1 LKNPGCRW
9 LSPHGAAP
17 GVFKYP
23 AVEPLRSSQR
33 SLPAS
38 SSSFLLLAL
47 HLWSSA
53 PISMAR
59 PAPSRRPCELLARPW
74 PSLGRALPAPPV
86 RRVPARRGFLP
97 ARRSDC
103 DLPCSCSP
111 APKPLLPLPVFLHAS
126 AQLGLPRARNPVA
139 QPSRL
144 LLPGTRYC
152 ARALLSWQRV
162 LALGL
167 SISLRL
173 LAWIPPSRPSPSRPA
188 PCCRE
193 LQLGFRQPPFSNPC
207 AGPCRIVLV
216 RSARRRLRQLS
227 SFVVAPF
234 AVEFRYPSRSS
245 LLATTCRASASSLSL
260 PCRLS
265 SPSRFLA
272 VVVFLVIP
280 AASVVIKHVCCRE
293 LAPSV
298 HSVSGPRFL

>member
-1 LKNPGCRW
+1 VRNQNPFLSQPFLFHVPNSPLHGEYFSLCSSIAVRRFFKQRLSSSSSLSPPLLCSGFFSRHRAWTFAVGTARRRYPLRRVGLKNPGCRW

-38 SSSFLLLAL
+38 SSPFLLLAL
-47 HLWSSA
+47 HLWSST

-74 PSLGRALPAPPV
+74 PSLGRAFPAPPV

-126 AQLGLPRARNPVA
+126 AQLGLPSARNPVA

-152 ARALLSWQRV
+152 ARSALMAARPRAWPVHLPAFARLDSSFSAISIASCSLLS
-162 LALGL
+162 
-167 SISLRL
+167 
-173 LAWIPPSRPSPSRPA
+173 
-188 PCCRE
+188 
-193 LQLGFRQPPFSNPC
+193 
-207 AGPCRIVLV
+207 
-216 RSARRRLRQLS
+216 
-227 SFVVAPF
+227 
-234 AVEFRYPSRSS
+234 
-245 LLATTCRASASSLSL
+245 
-260 PCRLS
+260 
-265 SPSRFLA
+265 
-272 VVVFLVIP
+272 
-280 AASVVIKHVCCRE
+280 
-293 LAPSV
+293 
-298 HSVSGPRFL
+298 